1 MKNIPVLIVG
11 AGPTGLSLA
20 LALARQNI
28 ASLIIERNSGV
39 TEHPRARGVNAR
51 SMELFRQWG
60 NYTELQKYQRSKEA
74 RRFIWIES
82 FQGNEIARV
91 AVDDS
96 DISTYSP
103 VSVSL
108 VSQDLVE
115 ESLSNTLL
123 NYKETTIQ
131 YQKEFVSFEEN
142 STGLTVQVLNKAT
155 KQIEFIQ
162 TQYLIGADGTRSKVR
177 DQLGITMEG
186 PGNLGQSCS
195 IYCDI
200 DISEWTNYRESVGF
214 ILANPKLS
222 SNPYFASVDGAN
234 RWIVMLRLTENN
246 SREDFTDEYCV
257 NEIRNV

>member
-1 MKNIPVLIVG
+1 MQNIPVLIVG

-28 ASLIIERNSGV
+28 ASLVIERNPGA

-60 NYTELQKYQRSKEA
+60 NYAELQQHKRSKEA

-96 DISTYSP
+96 NTRTYSP
-103 VSVSL
+103 VHVSL

-115 ESLSNTLL
+115 ESLFHALL
-123 NYKETTIQ
+123 NYKETTVQ
-131 YQKEFVSFEEN
+131 YLKEFISFEEN
-142 STGLTVQVLNKAT
+142 NTGITVQVLNKAT
-155 KQIEFIQ
+155 NQIEFIHI
-162 TQYLIGADGTRSKVR
+162 QYLIGADGTRSKIR
-177 DQLGITMEG
+177 DQAGITMEG

-195 IYCDI
+195 IYCDM
-200 DISEWTNYRESVGF
+200 DISKWTNYRECVGF
-214 ILANPKLS
+214 ICQPQ
-222 SNPYFASVDGAN
+222 V
-234 RWIVMLRLTENN
+234 IQ
-246 SREDFTDEYCV
+246 
-257 NEIRNV
+257 